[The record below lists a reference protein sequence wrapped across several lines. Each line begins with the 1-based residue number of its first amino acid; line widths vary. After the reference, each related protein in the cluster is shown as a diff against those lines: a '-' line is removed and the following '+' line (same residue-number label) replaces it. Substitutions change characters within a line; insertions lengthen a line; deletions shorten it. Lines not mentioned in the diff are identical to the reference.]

1 MHPIVAFLPLL
12 LPVGVIVV
20 YFIVLKILL
29 IPGAARQQFMEILEN
44 DMEETEHITVTPYFR
59 VVIAGIPR
67 VSYLTYFR
75 VFWKVTS

>member
-1 MHPIVAFLPLL
+1 MHSIVAFLPLL

-44 DMEETEHITVTPYFR
+44 DMEEIEHITVTPYFK
-59 VVIAGIPR
+59 VVIVQPDPEQAPNF
-67 VSYLTYFR
+67 LFL
-75 VFWKVTS
+75 